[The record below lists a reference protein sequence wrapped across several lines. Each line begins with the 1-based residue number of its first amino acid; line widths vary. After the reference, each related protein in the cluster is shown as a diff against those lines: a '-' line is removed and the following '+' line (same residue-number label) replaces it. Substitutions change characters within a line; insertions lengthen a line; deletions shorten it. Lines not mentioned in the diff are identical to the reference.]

1 MSNYTVRIIKFKCV
15 DESGIDFLGSDEP
28 CWIFTAKDNQG
39 VVSTCRSKEFSNVDS
54 GNIEKFQTDNNRNV
68 VWPRKG
74 AAGGAPGPIAL
85 TVQLWDIDQGNPDDI
100 ERKTEKAFDLGAEA
114 PVIGEWIRR
123 VPSIVRDQISQ
134 FIGNDLMGSKTLFYP
149 ETRLR
154 RRLTSVGSSFTEKH
168 RFGGN
173 SGDLPF
179 EVAGGPDYD
188 LFVEVRRVS

>member
-1 MSNYTVRIIKFKCV
+1 MSNYTVRIIKFRCV

-28 CWIFTAKDNQG
+28 CWIFTAKDDQG
-39 VVSTCRSKEFSNVDS
+39 AVSTCRSKEFSNVDS
-54 GNIEKFQTDNNRNV
+54 GDTVRFQTDNNRNV

-74 AAGGAPGPIAL
+74 AVGGGSAPIAL
-85 TVQLWDIDQGNPDDI
+85 TVQLWDIDQGNPDEI

-114 PVIGEWIRR
+114 PVIGEWVRR
-123 VPSIVRDQISQ
+123 VPSVVRDQISQ
-134 FIGNDLMGSKTLFYP
+134 FIGDDLMGSKTLFYSAS
-149 ETRLR
+149 RLR
-154 RRLTSVGSSFTEKH
+154 RRLTKVGSSFIETH

-188 LFVEVRRVS
+188 LFIEVRRVS